1 MEKIKIAEEFGTT
14 GIFDQRKEFK
24 GLMHIQ
30 GNFRKFDD
38 TEGLSLEKNYRIKS
52 FIFTWFEE
60 HILSLDTVYEL
71 KDGS

>member
-1 MEKIKIAEEFGTT
+1 MEKIKITEEFATT

-52 FIFTWFEE
+52 FIFTWF
-60 HILSLDTVYEL
+60 
-71 KDGS
+71 

>member
-1 MEKIKIAEEFGTT
+1 MSKMKETQRKNFNTLEPMEKIKIAEEFGTT

-38 TEGLSLEKNYRIKS
+38 TEGLSL
-52 FIFTWFEE
+52 
-60 HILSLDTVYEL
+60 
-71 KDGS
+71 